1 MEVVS
6 MNVRRILK
14 LAAAV
19 VGIAAIVLYAV
30 GGRAAVEQVAER
42 IRRAMKRLKWKL
54 IAWKIR
60 RSV

>member
-1 MEVVS
+1 MEVVA
-6 MNVRRILK
+6 MKRLIK

-19 VGIAAIVLYAV
+19 VGIAAVALYAV

-42 IRRAMKRLKWKL
+42 IRRAMKRLKWRL